1 MIGSFLL
8 WVWVWILGT
17 FLATLAV
24 ALSIPFNP
32 WTDPKRVV
40 VGYLSQAWGR
50 GVMWVL
56 PGITIEARGFEHLKG
71 GPVMLVPNH
80 SSISDV
86 IMLLAALPQFKFM
99 AKAPIFWIPPIGW
112 HLYLAGYI
120 RAGTGEETDAPR
132 VLAQCL
138 KWLKL
143 GCHILWF
150 PEGHRS
156 KDGEV
161 KRFKN
166 GAFVAAKQAGVKVVP
181 VAISGTPSVIKNRS
195 LRYYFKGI
203 RVQIT
208 LLPPFEVDGEPRA
221 AAAKARELVAQQVK
235 LQRATE

>member
-8 WVWVWILGT
+8 WAWVWLLGT
-17 FLATLAV
+17 FLSTLAV
-24 ALSIPFNP
+24 ILSIPFNP
-32 WTDPKRVV
+32 WTDPKRQV

-56 PGITIEARGFEHLKG
+56 PGITIEAHGFEHLKG
-71 GPVMLVPNH
+71 GPKMLVPNH

-99 AKAPIFWIPPIGW
+99 AKAPLFWIPPIGW

-120 RAGTGEETDAPR
+120 RAGTGEESDAPR
-132 VLAQCL
+132 VLAACL

-143 GCHILWF
+143 GCNVLWF

-156 KDGEV
+156 FDGEV
-161 KRFKN
+161 KRFKT
-166 GAFVAAKQAGVKVVP
+166 GAFVAAKEAGVQVVP
-181 VAISGTPSVIKNRS
+181 VAMTGTPRVVKNKS

-208 LLPPFEVDGEPRA
+208 LLPGFEVDGEPKA
-221 AAAKARELVAQQVK
+221 AAQKAREIVAKQVA

>member
-8 WVWVWILGT
+8 WAWVWILGAS
-17 FLATLAV
+17 LSTLAV
-24 ALSIPFNP
+24 ILSVPFNP

-71 GPVMLVPNH
+71 GGVMLVPNH

-99 AKAPIFWIPPIGW
+99 AKAPLFWIPPIGW

-120 RAGTGEETDAPR
+120 RAGTGDESDAPR
-132 VLAQCL
+132 VLHACR

-143 GCHILWF
+143 GCHVLWF

-156 KDGEV
+156 FDGAV
-161 KRFKN
+161 KRFKT
-166 GAFVAAKQAGVKVVP
+166 GAFVAAKEAGVKVVP
-181 VAISGTPSVIKNRS
+181 VAITGTPSVIKNRS
-195 LRYYFKGI
+195 LRYFFKGI

-208 LLPPFEVDGEPRA
+208 LLPGFTVDGEPKA
-221 AAAKARELVAQQVK
+221 AAQRAREIVAKQVA